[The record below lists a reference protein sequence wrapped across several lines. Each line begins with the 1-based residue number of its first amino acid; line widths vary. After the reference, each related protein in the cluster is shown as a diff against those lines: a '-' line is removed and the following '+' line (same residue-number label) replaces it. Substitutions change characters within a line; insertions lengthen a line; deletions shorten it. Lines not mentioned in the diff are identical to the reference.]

1 PSVSLRTDPG
11 IPPVVSVPARGL
23 TCAVTIYASED
34 KTRTSRLTNGSSM
47 GQFAGY
53 GNFDQRSGDAAA
65 FRNLVGEALAL
76 CLAADP
82 KLGADMA
89 QLLKIERPAAIQAR
103 DGLPPIAALSTCF
116 RMLIYAH

>member
-1 PSVSLRTDPG
+1 
-11 IPPVVSVPARGL
+11 
-23 TCAVTIYASED
+23 
-34 KTRTSRLTNGSSM
+34 M

-116 RMLIYAH
+116 RMLIYAHVEAYETLELSHWVEKLEFCIEQLAERLHPVQVHGSAGPRLHS